1 MPSRKY
7 IYLDEYDS
15 RIALY
20 SDEAFQHGITF
31 NAKFIGVCEVPRPN
45 SRVEIVAA
53 MRRIRHEFKSKA
65 IKKRK
70 VTIDIS
76 LEGVKVGLREKAKIP
91 TRLTLM
97 QHPIYRIFYVSHDSL
112 DMKIFSYIARE
123 SNVFKCCVFKTPKK
137 SQAMRIV
144 RTIGQAFEV
153 CHKLSVTYNTSSSIH
168 DESSPNRTQRTT
180 SNGTN
185 NNNVTVTTI
194 GNKRVNDNESLG
206 SPTNTESSLT
216 PISPGH
222 LSNRPTTPP
231 TPTLGSNQQ
240 STIDDICHLDDH
252 RTQVNNIINSSTINS
267 INSLSVNTNTTS
279 NNININDNNNNSNH
293 NIVTNQ
299 GNINNSNHH
308 LYRESFVHLSDN
320 QYESLVSSLKSME
333 DKMFNLAD
341 RISSIELSQE
351 KMITMIERLC
361 NLQDDKQFNNK
372 EKLNNNN
379 NNNNNINNLVNSSN
393 LISPSTLMQPSSQPT
408 SLPIAVN
415 GKLNFLSLTNTANN
429 NKLSPLTNTI
439 TSPSSILTI
448 NPISTTITNPNSMMK
463 SPSGNTIQPPTIPP
477 PPPPPQAPTLPTTIQ
492 SPALDDSL
500 FFKSDSLFFD
510 SEPIRDSLFSLDDD
524 IFSTQ
529 SRL

>member
-267 INSLSVNTNTTS
+267 INSLSVNTNTT
-279 NNININDNNNNSNH
+279 N
-293 NIVTNQ
+293 
-299 GNINNSNHH
+299 
-308 LYRESFVHLSDN
+308 N